1 MSSMSSIQF
10 AIATEF
16 AGIETFVMITH
27 FNEKDPMTSSAIM
40 DPDTILIVA
49 SPDKDVTEAQ
59 LLAAGRELVVK
70 HEGKRSQVV
79 TFKSVKDLL
88 IGGEDF
94 SRFENTDVTAEGE
107 SESDRREASL
117 KALMDLD
124 QPETDEPLF
133 DGYRGLTELLASLLK
148 RHARVVEPNS
158 VDISFE
164 LGVCASS
171 TSIDYRGERYHLT
184 VANISE

>member
-1 MSSMSSIQF
+1 MSSIQF

-16 AGIETFVMITH
+16 AGDTTFVMITR
-27 FNEKDPMTSSAIM
+27 FNEEDPMMSSAVM
-40 DPDTILIVA
+40 DPDTILVVA
-49 SPDKDVTEAQ
+49 STDRDVTEEQ
-59 LLAAGRELVVK
+59 LLAAGRELVAK
-70 HEGKRSQVV
+70 HGGKRSQVV
-79 TFKSVKDLL
+79 TFESVKDLL
-88 IGGEDF
+88 LANEDF
-94 SRFENTDVTAEGE
+94 SRFENTDVTPEGT

-117 KALMDLD
+117 KALLEID

-184 VANISE
+184 VANTSE